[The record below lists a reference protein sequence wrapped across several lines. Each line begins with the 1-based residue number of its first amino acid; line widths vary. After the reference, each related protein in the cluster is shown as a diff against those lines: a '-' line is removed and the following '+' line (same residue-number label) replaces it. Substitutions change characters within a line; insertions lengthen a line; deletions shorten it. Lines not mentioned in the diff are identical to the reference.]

1 MHLTQIARW
10 PGKSPVTPGAPAHPA
25 AYHMLDVAAVAE
37 ELLADHPRRALYC
50 LLIALHDLGKI
61 GEVFR
66 RALSEG
72 VVQDRRHW
80 EVTEAWLHDP
90 QILALLLQHLG
101 GQNQAL
107 LPLVAAIAGHH
118 GRPPTAE
125 IPRHLDAMRSRAG
138 TQAHDDAL
146 DFVRACLTLWPE
158 ARLDG
163 LRQREAKALSWHLAG
178 VTTVADWVGSNA
190 AWFPATPATQTLAEY
205 LDVARRIA
213 PMALHEA
220 GLLPPAPRADPL
232 FDFALRPMQRAARDI
247 ALPLGPMLAIIEDET
262 GAGKTEAA
270 FLLLQRMLCAG
281 KGQGAYFALPTMATA
296 DAMFRRARNI
306 VGGLFQDAPSLTLA
320 HGRAGLSVDFRE
332 VQNTAPGSD
341 APVCGPWL
349 VESRRRALLADI
361 GVGTI
366 DQALMAVLPTRFATL
381 RNWGLS
387 RKVLIVDEAHEL
399 GDPYMAHELAVLL
412 RLHAMQGGSAILL
425 TATLP
430 LGLRARLS
438 QAFAEGAGQGY
449 CCDDDPAYPSL
460 SIPGGAAW
468 RAFDRAGPGRGPV
481 SVRRLACAE
490 DALALLAGHAAAGA
504 ACVWVRNAVDE
515 AIAAAEALRA
525 RGIPADLLHARLTL
539 YDRKRIEARMMAR
552 FGRDGVD
559 RAGRVLVGTQVLEL
573 SLTAIST

>member
-361 GVGTI
+361 GVRLAYNDG
-366 DQALMAVLPTRFATL
+366 Q
-381 RNWGLS
+381 
-387 RKVLIVDEAHEL
+387 EL
-399 GDPYMAHELAVLL
+399 KLGV
-412 RLHAMQGGSAILL
+412 L
-425 TATLP
+425 TALIGAP
-430 LGLRARLS
+430 FFLSLILGLH
-438 QAFAEGAGQGY
+438 
-449 CCDDDPAYPSL
+449 
-460 SIPGGAAW
+460 
-468 RAFDRAGPGRGPV
+468 
-481 SVRRLACAE
+481 RRSA
-490 DALALLAGHAAAGA
+490 
-504 ACVWVRNAVDE
+504 
-515 AIAAAEALRA
+515 
-525 RGIPADLLHARLTL
+525 
-539 YDRKRIEARMMAR
+539 
-552 FGRDGVD
+552 
-559 RAGRVLVGTQVLEL
+559 
-573 SLTAIST
+573 